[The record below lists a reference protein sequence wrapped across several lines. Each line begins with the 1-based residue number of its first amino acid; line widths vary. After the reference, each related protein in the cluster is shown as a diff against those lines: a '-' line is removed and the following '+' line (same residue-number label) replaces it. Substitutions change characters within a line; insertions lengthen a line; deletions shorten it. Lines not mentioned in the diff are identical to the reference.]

1 MIHYLLAVRPL
12 LSVAVLALL
21 VGLAGCA
28 PPAERL
34 VPASGKVTVK
44 NQLLPAGIMVVF
56 HPNTQKGNT
65 TPLEPRGQLDAQG
78 VYQLQS
84 GDREGAPPGW
94 YRVAV
99 FAIKPTKEMRPP
111 EWLAKPRYAGPKTS
125 GLEVEVVENPAPGAY
140 DFDLKP

>member
-1 MIHYLLAVRPL
+1 MIHYLLAVRLL

-28 PPAERL
+28 PAERL

-65 TPLEPRGQLDAQG
+65 TSLEPRGQLDAQG
-78 VYQLQS
+78 VYRLQS
-84 GDREGAPPGW
+84 GDREGAPSGW

-99 FAIKPTKEMRPP
+99 FAIKPTQEMRPP
-111 EWLAKPRYAGPKTS
+111 EWLANPRYADPKTS
-125 GLEVEVVENPAPGAY
+125 GLEVQVVENPAPGAY
-140 DFDLKP
+140 DFALRP